1 MILEKEKT
9 HWISVLLFSIACLL
23 RRYSCHEMSV
33 FLHINCHWN
42 RTVDKL
48 QVSDVINLLVVQ
60 SIVLYVIT
68 VTVEMPVL

>member
-1 MILEKEKT
+1 
-9 HWISVLLFSIACLL
+9 
-23 RRYSCHEMSV
+23 MSV

-42 RTVDKL
+42 QTVDKL